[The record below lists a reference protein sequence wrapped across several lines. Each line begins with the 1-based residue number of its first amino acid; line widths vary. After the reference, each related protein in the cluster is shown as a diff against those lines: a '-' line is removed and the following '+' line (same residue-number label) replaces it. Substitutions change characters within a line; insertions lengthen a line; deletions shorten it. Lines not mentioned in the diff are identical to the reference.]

1 MYIFVS
7 ENKFLL
13 RCYLYSCHVYISSHM
28 IVVGFEQSP
37 CLNPNSTLKNE
48 SERVGSRPN
57 GPVLL
62 LELEMPP

>member
-1 MYIFVS
+1 
-7 ENKFLL
+7 
-13 RCYLYSCHVYISSHM
+13 M
-28 IVVGFEQSP
+28 IIVGFEQSP

-48 SERVGSRPN
+48 SERVASRPN